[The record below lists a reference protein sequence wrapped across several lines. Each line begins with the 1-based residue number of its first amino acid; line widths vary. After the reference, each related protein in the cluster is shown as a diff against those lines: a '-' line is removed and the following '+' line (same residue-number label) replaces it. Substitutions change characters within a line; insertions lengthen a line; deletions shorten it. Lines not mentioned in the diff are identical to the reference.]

1 MIIITE
7 HNTLNM
13 NNLISFRS
21 TLNQQGV
28 FQAMK
33 EIDMIVSESKTERNG
48 SVVTTTY
55 SSKMENGEMVMDVE
69 ILYPVLQK
77 IDLPS
82 GYNFKPVF
90 HLCNTV
96 KMRYQGSPMK
106 AQEAMKEFMLY
117 ITEHN
122 LKLITSIYTVIAY
135 EPKSKE
141 EFENYTVEVYV
152 GISENI
158 L

>member
-55 SSKMENGEMVMDVE
+55 SRKMENGEMVMDVE
-69 ILYPVLQK
+69 ILYPILQE
-77 IDLPS
+77 IDLPM

-90 HLCNTV
+90 HLCNAI
-96 KMRYQGSPMK
+96 KMRYQGNTMK
-106 AQEAMKEFMLY
+106 AQEAMKEFTLY

-122 LKLITSIYTVIAY
+122 LKPITSVYTVIAH

-141 EFENYTVEVYV
+141 DLDNYAMEVYV